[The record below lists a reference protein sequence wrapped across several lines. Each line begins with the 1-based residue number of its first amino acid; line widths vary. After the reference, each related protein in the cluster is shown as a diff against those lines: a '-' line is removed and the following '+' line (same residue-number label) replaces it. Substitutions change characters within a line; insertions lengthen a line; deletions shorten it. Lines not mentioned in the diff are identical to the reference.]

1 MEKLEV
7 ILRIPEIDRLLE
19 TANEEHVNTVSI
31 DNTQEEKE
39 YLEDIDNNLVSDVHY
54 VNSIVQEV
62 IELLESRGCDVAKY
76 L

>member
-31 DNTQEEKE
+31 DNTKEEKE